1 MRVLFFGPY
10 PLPGQPIMGGV
21 MAVVH
26 ALVQGMARRG
36 IEVGVASARAGG
48 QDRVLQDGPIT
59 LYRLGIPRLPRSRGH
74 KIIRRKLLQAAQDFQ
89 PTLIHAHGTGYYAAA
104 ALDGLWPTILTA
116 HAVVYE
122 EARRS
127 VQGWA
132 LKNRLAWWYDA
143 WMEKRVLARAQHI
156 IAISPYIRHAFAQYP
171 HLRWYDIP
179 NPVDDVFFQVQRQPQ
194 PGRLLIPA
202 RVIPRKGIDVLLQAF
217 QSIARQ
223 FPQAQLRIAGETTSM
238 PDYVQRCQAMVEA
251 AGLSSR
257 VHFLG
262 NLTQAALLEEYA
274 LAHIMVLPSRQETA
288 PVTIGEAMATGCPV
302 IATRVGG
309 TPWMVESG
317 GNGLLV
323 PAEDAEALAQALA
336 YTLNH
341 EDDVKRWGQHARE
354 AAQAYRLDAVVDA
367 TLQVYARL
375 TSVRDQGEVE

>member
-1 MRVLFFGPY
+1 
-10 PLPGQPIMGGV
+10 

-26 ALVQGMARRG
+26 ALVQGMACRD

-48 QDRVLQDGPIT
+48 QDRVLRDGPVT

-74 KIIRRKLLQAAQDFQ
+74 QIIRRKLLQAAHDFQ

-104 ALDGLWPTILTA
+104 ALDGSWPTILTA

-132 LKNRLAWWYDA
+132 LKDRLAWWYDT
-143 WMEKRVLARAQHI
+143 WMEKRVLARAQDI
-156 IAISPYIRHAFAQYP
+156 IAISPYIRQAFARYP

-179 NPVDDVFFQVQRQPQ
+179 NPVDNIFFQVQRQPQ
-194 PGRLLIPA
+194 PGRLLVPA

-217 QSIARQ
+217 QQIAGHH
-223 FPQAQLRIAGETTSM
+223 PHAQLRIAGETTSM
-238 PDYVQRCQAMVEA
+238 PDYVQRCKTMVEA

-257 VHFLG
+257 VLFLG
-262 NLTQAALLEEYA
+262 NLTKAALLEEYSR
-274 LAHIMVLPSRQETA
+274 AHIMVLPSRQETA

-309 TPWMVESG
+309 LPWMVKPG
-317 GNGLLV
+317 HNGLLV
-323 PAEDAEALAQALA
+323 ASEDVEALAQALA

-341 EDDVKRWGQHARE
+341 EDDVKRWSQYARE
-354 AAQAYRLDAVVDA
+354 AAQTYRLDAVVDA

-375 TSVRDQGEVE
+375 TSDRDQGEVG

>member
-10 PLPGQPIMGGV
+10 PLLGQPIMGGV

-26 ALVQGMARRG
+26 ALVQGMARRD
-36 IEVGVASARAGG
+36 IKVGVASARAGG

-74 KIIRRKLLQAAQDFQ
+74 TIIRRKLLQAAHAFQ

-104 ALDGLWPTILTA
+104 ALDGPWPAILTA

-132 LKNRLAWWYDA
+132 LKNRLAWWYDT
-143 WMEKRVLARAQHI
+143 WMEKRVLARAQDI
-156 IAISPYIRHAFAQYP
+156 IAISPYIRQAFARYP

-179 NPVDDVFFQVQRQPQ
+179 NPVDDAFFQVQRQPQ
-194 PGRLLIPA
+194 PGRLLTPA

-223 FPQAQLRIAGETTSM
+223 FPQAQLRIAGETASM
-238 PDYVQRCQAMVEA
+238 PDYVQRCRAMVAA
-251 AGLSSR
+251 AGLADR
-257 VHFLG
+257 IHFLG
-262 NLTQAALLEEYA
+262 NVTRTALLEEYA
-274 LAHIMVLPSRQETA
+274 RAQVMVLPSRQETA
-288 PVTIGEAMATGCPV
+288 PVTIGEALAAGCPV

-317 GNGLLV
+317 ENGLLV

-336 YTLNH
+336 YALDH
-341 EDDVKRWGQHARE
+341 EDEVDRWSQHARE
-354 AAQAYRLDAVVDA
+354 AAQTYRLDAVVDA

-375 TSVRDQGEVE
+375 MSDSDQGEVG